1 MLIDDQDWTGG
12 SDGTQAGGG
21 GHMSS
26 VPVAAF
32 DPVFI
37 LHHCNVDRIMYL
49 WQIIPE
55 NQDKWFNNEPS
66 DDDDDDAMAPLRPFR
81 TPEQPVDFY
90 NSNMVRSLKN
100 LHYTYDDVVG
110 QAPDASLPR
119 DRLHDALPNESQL
132 AKHIN
137 GLYGAHLPAVS
148 TPRGGEHPEAAKV
161 DFIVNVVYNRCAL
174 HHPFYSLKVLTIS
187 RRYALNGLRYAI
199 RVFLGDHCVG
209 AIHTFSTPIKD
220 ADGSTR
226 CPQCEKQSDKKIL
239 SRAQV
244 PILRAV
250 RHRVPPTPGENADA
264 YTKRVDEYL
273 KENLRWVAMLDSGA
287 QIPKA
292 ALPDVEVTVLAG
304 RFQARGADDEWVR
317 FGGHV
322 PLPGA
327 TAKARE

>member
-66 DDDDDDAMAPLRPFR
+66 DDDDDDAMAPLKPFR

-100 LHYTYDDVVG
+100 LNYTYDDVVG
-110 QAPDASLPR
+110 QAPDATLPS

-148 TPRGGEHPEAAKV
+148 APRGGEHPAAAKV
-161 DFIVNVVYNRCAL
+161 DFIVNVVYNRCAP
-174 HHPFYSLKVLTIS
+174 HITHFT
-187 RRYALNGLRYAI
+187 
-199 RVFLGDHCVG
+199 
-209 AIHTFSTPIKD
+209 
-220 ADGSTR
+220 
-226 CPQCEKQSDKKIL
+226 L
-239 SRAQV
+239 SQQ
-244 PILRAV
+244 
-250 RHRVPPTPGENADA
+250 H
-264 YTKRVDEYL
+264 
-273 KENLRWVAMLDSGA
+273 
-287 QIPKA
+287 
-292 ALPDVEVTVLAG
+292 
-304 RFQARGADDEWVR
+304 
-317 FGGHV
+317 
-322 PLPGA
+322 
-327 TAKARE
+327 